1 LTDVDRSFTAV
12 PETSF
17 FVEAIVKRDPAL
29 DLSSVAKRLTK
40 ILVPA
45 KWGGSCA
52 SWGKWFQL
60 IRWLSLLLVASQV
73 MVVRAGFGE
82 PVEMPPGGGHRQA
95 TTTIFDRMARHTIRL
110 VDDEGKTFAVEVKIA
125 RSAEERQAG
134 FQDIDPEVIENSLI
148 LFVFAEETNSRFHM
162 ERVRA
167 PLAIAFIAEDGE
179 ILDIQEM
186 HINQHGIGRP
196 ANTYG
201 PSQPF
206 RYALEARAGF
216 FRDHHVSPGKGFL
229 RLP

>member
-1 LTDVDRSFTAV
+1 
-12 PETSF
+12 
-17 FVEAIVKRDPAL
+17 
-29 DLSSVAKRLTK
+29 
-40 ILVPA
+40 
-45 KWGGSCA
+45 
-52 SWGKWFQL
+52 
-60 IRWLSLLLVASQV
+60 
-73 MVVRAGFGE
+73 MVVRTGYGDH
-82 PVEMPPGGGHRQA
+82 VEMPPGSGRRQA
-95 TTTIFDRMARHTIRL
+95 TTTIFDHMARHTIRL

-125 RSAEERQAG
+125 KSAEERQAG
-134 FQDIDPEVIENSLI
+134 FQDIDPEVIENTLI
-148 LFVFAEETNSRFHM
+148 LFVFSEDTNSSFHM

-186 HINQHGIGRP
+186 HINQHGMSRT

-216 FRDHHVSPGKGFL
+216 FRDHRVSPGKGFL

>member
-1 LTDVDRSFTAV
+1 
-12 PETSF
+12 
-17 FVEAIVKRDPAL
+17 VKCDPAL
-29 DLSSVAKRLTK
+29 SLSSVAKRLTK

-45 KWGGSCA
+45 KWGDSCV
-52 SWGKWFQL
+52 SWGKWFQG
-60 IRWLSLLLVASQV
+60 IRLLSLLLVASQV
-73 MVVRAGFGE
+73 MVIRAGFGAQ
-82 PVEMPPGGGHRQA
+82 VEMPPGGGRRQA
-95 TTTIFDRMARHTIRL
+95 TTAVFDRMVAHTIRL
-110 VDDEGKTFAVEVKIA
+110 VDDEGKTLAIEVKIA
-125 RSAEERQAG
+125 KNAEERQAG

-148 LFVFAEETNSRFHM
+148 LFVFSEETNSRFHM

-179 ILDIQEM
+179 ILDIHEM
-186 HINQHGIGRP
+186 QINQYGIGRP